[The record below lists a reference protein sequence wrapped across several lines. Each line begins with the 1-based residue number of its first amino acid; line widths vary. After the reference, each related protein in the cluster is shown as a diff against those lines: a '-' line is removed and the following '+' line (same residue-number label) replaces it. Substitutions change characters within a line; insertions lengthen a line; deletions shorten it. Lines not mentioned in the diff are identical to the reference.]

1 MENEDKSEVITRYSV
16 TERRNEL
23 RDIIREVGLWNLPS
37 QRRLA
42 ARYNV
47 CQAMIRKDLAVIIK
61 TINPNQLVEV
71 FHEFFNANIKA
82 QEEIR
87 KIMRNGSSGDKLKA
101 MSTMLS
107 LQDSMTKLLENYGHK
122 EKIADRLD
130 IGMPDIKFEI
140 IDKSKK
146 ENDN

>member
-1 MENEDKSEVITRYSV
+1 MSDEVINRLSV
-16 TERRNEL
+16 NDRREEL
-23 RDIIREVGLWNLPS
+23 RKIIREVGLWNLPGQRKLAERYGVS
-37 QRRLA
+37 QT
-42 ARYNV
+42 
-47 CQAMIRKDLAVIIK
+47 MIRKDLGIIIK

-122 EKIADRLD
+122 ERIAEKINVENNGLDLLNQRLQD
-130 IGMPDIKFEI
+130 LEKKD
-140 IDKSKK
+140 DK
-146 ENDN
+146 